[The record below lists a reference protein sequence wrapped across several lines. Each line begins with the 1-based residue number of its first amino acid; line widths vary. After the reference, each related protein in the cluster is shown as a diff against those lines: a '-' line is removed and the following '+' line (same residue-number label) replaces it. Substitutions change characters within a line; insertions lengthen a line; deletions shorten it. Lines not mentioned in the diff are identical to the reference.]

1 MIEKRKA
8 IKRIGVFTSGGD
20 APGMNAAIRAVTRA
34 AIANNLEMSSYIE
47 YLISKYNDFQKLDST
62 KEGRYKYMAIY
73 NAIKREFGSIWKL
86 IPSTQFDRLS
96 EYLTRRIDNTKIGR
110 IRKKNSEKN
119 YHSFAEHISKINGA
133 R

>member
-1 MIEKRKA
+1 
-8 IKRIGVFTSGGD
+8 
-20 APGMNAAIRAVTRA
+20 
-34 AIANNLEMSSYIE
+34 
-47 YLISKYNDFQKLDST
+47 
-62 KEGRYKYMAIY
+62 MAIY